1 MRSRRSRDAARS
13 RQTLLPR
20 GRRGDRGSNQQTQAC
35 LGFATG
41 ELGYR
46 FFIAF
51 ESSESLIPTDPL
63 SQVAQISVLKSRFS
77 LFVHDQKYERIVA
90 MGFAVISNVSKDAVL
105 CSDGS
110 IITKRRPWISLVI
123 GKART
128 PAPGMFAVTAL
139 SGRDSV
145 TLNTGDIVAH

>member
-20 GRRGDRGSNQQTQAC
+20 GRRCDRGSNQQTQAC
-35 LGFATG
+35 LGFATS
-41 ELGYR
+41 ELGFR

-77 LFVHDQKYERIVA
+77 LFVHDQKYERIVG
-90 MGFAVISNVSKDAVL
+90 MGFAVISSVSKDALYAATVL
-105 CSDGS
+105 
-110 IITKRRPWISLVI
+110 
-123 GKART
+123 
-128 PAPGMFAVTAL
+128 
-139 SGRDSV
+139 
-145 TLNTGDIVAH
+145 